1 MEIWN
6 LHKFNRLSSSGSF
19 LPSFRCRPHIM
30 MSGTEISHQ
39 YIATYF
45 EQKRQSNQYIFFQS
59 QSTGNTKR
67 NEPSSHSSIQDDEYN
82 NVWKSKQISS
92 YWLLPLSWYRGKF
105 IAEMVIYR
113 WRKRSGKTHFQFQR
127 RKFLFIVIESERGGW
142 KELPPLKDRWF
153 ECLLFSAP

>member
-39 YIATYF
+39 YIATYS

-67 NEPSSHSSIQDDEYN
+67 NEPTSHSSIQDDEYN

-92 YWLLPLSWYRGKF
+92 YWLPLSLNTEENLLPKW
-105 IAEMVIYR
+105 
-113 WRKRSGKTHFQFQR
+113 
-127 RKFLFIVIESERGGW
+127 LFIDEEKEVEKLIFNFKGGNSS
-142 KELPPLKDRWF
+142 
-153 ECLLFSAP
+153 LLLLNRREEDGKSYHH

>member
-39 YIATYF
+39 YIATYS

-67 NEPSSHSSIQDDEYN
+67 NEPPSHSSIQDDEYN

-92 YWLLPLSWYRGKF
+92 YWLPLSLNTEENLLPKW
-105 IAEMVIYR
+105 
-113 WRKRSGKTHFQFQR
+113 
-127 RKFLFIVIESERGGW
+127 LFIDEEKEVEKLIFNFKGGNSS
-142 KELPPLKDRWF
+142 
-153 ECLLFSAP
+153 LLLLNRREEDGKSYHH